1 MVLLRRIVLI
11 LPLLLV
17 ACETPP
23 PSQFVCDDF
32 ERVLGYYLFE
42 KESLLSTNKWWQS
55 PHVMYICVVKKE
67 KLTRKQVGIELY
79 KE

>member
-1 MVLLRRIVLI
+1 MVYFRKILI
-11 LPLLLV
+11 ALPLLLV
-17 ACETPP
+17 ACESPP
-23 PSQFVCDDF
+23 PAQFACNDF

-42 KESLLSTNKWWQS
+42 KEGTLTANRWWSS